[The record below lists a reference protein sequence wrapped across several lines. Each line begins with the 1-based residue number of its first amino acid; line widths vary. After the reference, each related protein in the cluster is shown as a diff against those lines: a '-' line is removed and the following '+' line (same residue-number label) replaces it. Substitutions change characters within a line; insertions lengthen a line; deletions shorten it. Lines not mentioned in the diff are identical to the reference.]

1 MSPRV
6 TVNRPNEALVSSG
19 YFLQTALLLAFST
32 VLMLA
37 ASAYWISYQAT
48 ATLDAQEQ
56 ENRNALAVGLGLAV
70 AESLALN
77 DPSAIESRLIQ
88 ALSNQNIQ
96 DAVVTDRDGNI
107 LAFVKATEQGPQP
120 IFNQRKISPL
130 PPIGMRTYEET
141 TNDHVYQRWQQIEAG
156 GPIGWLRITT
166 TDERTRRSV
175 TTLGQKILALA
186 ALTAAAMLTA
196 FGLILRRA
204 YRAISTN
211 ENRLSQS
218 NLILSDAANRDPL
231 TQLGNRSA
239 LNQALQTFVSRASES
254 GAGFALCF
262 IDLDGFKP
270 VNDIHGHKT
279 GDEVLR
285 VVAKRIKSTARES
298 DFAARLGGDEF
309 VLLVG
314 DIDSVSELG
323 PVFDRLM
330 RTVSEPIAAEGVSIT
345 IGLSIGASIFP
356 KDGATADLLL
366 SRADEA
372 MYRAKKSGGQQ
383 VAVW

>member
-1 MSPRV
+1 MAKRESAERS
-6 TVNRPNEALVSSG
+6 NRALVSSG

-37 ASAYWISYQAT
+37 AGAYWISYQAK
-48 ATLDAQEQ
+48 ATLDAQER

-70 AESLALN
+70 TESLALN
-77 DPSAIESRLIQ
+77 DPGAIESRLIQ
-88 ALSNQNIQ
+88 ALANQNIQ
-96 DAVVTDRDGNI
+96 DAVVTDRVGNI
-107 LAFVKATEQGPQP
+107 LAFVKATDQGPQP
-120 IFNQRKISPL
+120 IFNQQKISRL
-130 PPIGMRTYEET
+130 PPVGFQTYEET
-141 TNDHVYQRWQQIEAG
+141 KDDRVYQRWQEIEAG

-166 TDERTRRSV
+166 TDERTRKSV

-204 YRAISTN
+204 YRAISTH
-211 ENRLSQS
+211 ESRLSQS
-218 NLILSDAANRDPL
+218 NLMLSDAANRDPL

-239 LNQALQTFVSRASES
+239 LNQALQTFVLRASES

-262 IDLDGFKP
+262 IDLDGFKL

-285 VVAKRIKSTARES
+285 VVAQRIKSTARES

-314 DIDSVSELG
+314 DIDNVSELG
-323 PVFDRLM
+323 PVFNRLM
-330 RTVSEPIAAEGVSIT
+330 RAVSEPIALSGLSIT

-356 KDGATADLLL
+356 KDGATAELLL
-366 SRADEA
+366 SHADEA